1 MSRESEGI
9 MQKQPPIMASTRP
22 AAQSGR
28 YELSAQDF
36 QKIATLI
43 YQRAGIVLAAHKQEM
58 VYNRLLR
65 RVRACDFTNFSQY
78 IQFLEKH
85 PQSDEWQQFTNALTT
100 NLTAFFREA
109 HHFPILAEHAR
120 SHKGCY
126 TLWCCAASTGEEPW
140 SLAIT
145 LAETLGLAPGR
156 FKIFASDIDTQVLE
170 KGKQGIYP
178 QEALSMLTPEQLQ
191 RYFFKGTGNHSGLVR
206 VRPELA
212 ATVDF
217 YPLNLLAQDWQLKE
231 KVDAIFCRNV
241 MIYFDKKTQQTLLHR
256 MVNVL
261 QPDGLLFAGHSENL
275 SQLSTDYS
283 LLGQTVYR
291 LAERKK

>member
-1 MSRESEGI
+1 MNT
-9 MQKQPPIMASTRP
+9 QPPNTQSTS
-22 AAQSGR
+22 ATTQSGR

-36 QKIATLI
+36 QKISALI

-65 RVRACDFTNFSQY
+65 RVRALNLANFSQY
-78 IQFLEKH
+78 IQYLEKN
-85 PQSDEWQQFTNALTT
+85 PQSSEWQEFTNALTT

-109 HHFPILAEHAR
+109 HHFPILSQHAR
-120 SHKGCY
+120 QHKGCF

-145 LAETLGLAPGR
+145 LAESLGLGPGR
-156 FKIFASDIDTQVLE
+156 FQIYASDIDTHVLA
-170 KGKQGIYP
+170 KGKQGIYR
-178 QEALSMLTPEQLQ
+178 QESLSMLSPEQLQ
-191 RYFFKGTGNHSGLVR
+191 RYFLKGTGEHSGLVR

-212 ATVDF
+212 ATVNF
-217 YPLNLLAQDWQLKE
+217 YPLNLLSPEWKLKE

-241 MIYFDKKTQQTLLHR
+241 MIYFDKKTQQSILSR
-256 MVNVL
+256 MATVL

-275 SQLSTDYS
+275 SQLSTDF
-283 LLGQTVYR
+283 LLQGQTVYR

>member
-1 MSRESEGI
+1 MH
-9 MQKQPPIMASTRP
+9 KQPPNNPSTS
-22 AAQSGR
+22 AATQSGR

-36 QKIATLI
+36 QKISALI

-65 RVRACDFTNFSQY
+65 RVRALNLANFSQY
-78 IQFLEKH
+78 IQFLEKN
-85 PQSDEWQQFTNALTT
+85 PQSSEWQEFTNALTT

-109 HHFPILAEHAR
+109 HHFPILAQRAR
-120 SHKGCY
+120 QHKGCF

-145 LAETLGLAPGR
+145 LAESLGLGPGR
-156 FKIFASDIDTQVLE
+156 FQIYASDIDTHVLE
-170 KGKQGIYP
+170 KGKQGIYR
-178 QEALSMLTPEQLQ
+178 QENLSMLTPEQLQ
-191 RYFFKGTGNHSGLVR
+191 RYFFKGTGEHSGLVR

-212 ATVDF
+212 ATVTF
-217 YPLNLLAQDWQLKE
+217 YPLNLLSPEWKLKE

-241 MIYFDKKTQQTLLHR
+241 MIYFDKKTQQTILSR
-256 MVNVL
+256 MANVL

-275 SQLSTDYS
+275 SQLSTDF
-283 LLGQTVYR
+283 LLQGQTVYR
-291 LAERKK
+291 LAEKKK

>member
-1 MSRESEGI
+1 MH
-9 MQKQPPIMASTRP
+9 KQPPNTPSTS
-22 AAQSGR
+22 AATQSGR

-36 QKIATLI
+36 QKISALI

-65 RVRACDFTNFSQY
+65 RVRALNLANFSQY
-78 IQFLEKH
+78 IQFLEKN
-85 PQSDEWQQFTNALTT
+85 PQSSEWQEFTNALTT

-109 HHFPILAEHAR
+109 HHFPILAQRAR
-120 SHKGCY
+120 QHKGCF

-145 LAETLGLAPGR
+145 LAESLGLGPGR
-156 FKIFASDIDTQVLE
+156 FQIYASDIDTHVLE
-170 KGKQGIYP
+170 KGKQGIYR
-178 QEALSMLTPEQLQ
+178 QENLSMLTPEQLQ
-191 RYFFKGTGNHSGLVR
+191 RYFFKGTGEHSGLVR

-212 ATVDF
+212 ATVSF
-217 YPLNLLAQDWQLKE
+217 YPLNLLSPEWKLKE

-241 MIYFDKKTQQTLLHR
+241 MIYFDKKTQQTILSR
-256 MVNVL
+256 MASVL

-275 SQLSTDYS
+275 SQLSTDF
-283 LLGQTVYR
+283 LLQGQTVYR
-291 LAERKK
+291 LAEKKK

>member
-1 MSRESEGI
+1 MH
-9 MQKQPPIMASTRP
+9 KQPPNTQSTP
-22 AAQSGR
+22 ATTQSGR

-36 QKIATLI
+36 QKISALI

-65 RVRACDFTNFSQY
+65 RVRALNLANFSQY
-78 IQFLEKH
+78 IQYLEKN
-85 PQSDEWQQFTNALTT
+85 PQSSEWQEFTNALTT

-109 HHFPILAEHAR
+109 HHFPILSQHAR
-120 SHKGCY
+120 QHKGCF

-145 LAETLGLAPGR
+145 LAESLGLGPGR
-156 FKIFASDIDTQVLE
+156 FQIYASDIDTHVLA
-170 KGKQGIYP
+170 KGKQGIYR
-178 QEALSMLTPEQLQ
+178 QESLAMLSPEQLQ
-191 RYFFKGTGNHSGLVR
+191 RYFLKGTGEHSGLVR

-212 ATVDF
+212 ATVNF
-217 YPLNLLAQDWQLKE
+217 YPLNLLAAEWKLKE

-241 MIYFDKKTQQTLLHR
+241 MIYFDKKTQQSILSR
-256 MVNVL
+256 MATVL

-275 SQLSTDYS
+275 SQLSTDF
-283 LLGQTVYR
+283 LLQGQTVYR

>member
-1 MSRESEGI
+1 MH
-9 MQKQPPIMASTRP
+9 KQPPNTPSTS
-22 AAQSGR
+22 AATQSGR

-36 QKIATLI
+36 QKISALI

-65 RVRACDFTNFSQY
+65 RVRALNLANFSQY
-78 IQFLEKH
+78 IQFLEKN
-85 PQSDEWQQFTNALTT
+85 PQSSEWQEFTNALTT

-109 HHFPILAEHAR
+109 HHFSILAQRAR
-120 SHKGCY
+120 QHKGCF

-145 LAETLGLAPGR
+145 LAESLGLGPGR
-156 FKIFASDIDTQVLE
+156 FQIYASDIDTHVLE
-170 KGKQGIYP
+170 KGKQGIYR
-178 QEALSMLTPEQLQ
+178 QENLSMLTPEQLQ
-191 RYFFKGTGNHSGLVR
+191 RYFFKGTGEHSGLVR

-212 ATVDF
+212 ATVTF
-217 YPLNLLAQDWQLKE
+217 YPLNLLSPEWKLKE

-241 MIYFDKKTQQTLLHR
+241 MIYFDKKTQQTILGR
-256 MVNVL
+256 MANVL

-275 SQLSTDYS
+275 SQLSTDF
-283 LLGQTVYR
+283 LLQGQTVYR
-291 LAERKK
+291 LAEKKK

>member
-1 MSRESEGI
+1 MH
-9 MQKQPPIMASTRP
+9 KQPPNTPSSAVVTK
-22 AAQSGR
+22 SGR

-36 QKIATLI
+36 QKISALI

-65 RVRACDFTNFSQY
+65 RVRALNLTNFSQY
-78 IQFLEKH
+78 IQYLEKN
-85 PQSDEWQQFTNALTT
+85 PQSHEWQEFTNALTT

-109 HHFPILAEHAR
+109 HHFPILAQYAR
-120 SHKGCY
+120 QHKGCF

-145 LAETLGLAPGR
+145 LAETLGLGPGR
-156 FKIFASDIDTQVLE
+156 FQIYASDIDTQVLE
-170 KGKQGIYP
+170 KGRQGIYR
-178 QEALSMLTPEQLQ
+178 QENLSMLTPEQLQ
-191 RYFFKGTGNHSGLVR
+191 QYFLKGTGEHQGLVR

-212 ATVDF
+212 ATVNF
-217 YPLNLLAQDWQLKE
+217 YPLNLLSAEWKLKE

-241 MIYFDKKTQQTLLHR
+241 MIYFDKKTQQSILSR
-256 MVNVL
+256 MANSL

-275 SQLSTDYS
+275 SQISTDFQ
-283 LLGQTVYR
+283 LQGQTVYR
-291 LAERKK
+291 LAGRKK

>member
-1 MSRESEGI
+1 
-9 MQKQPPIMASTRP
+9 MQKLTPSGNPPS
-22 AAQSGR
+22 QSGHGGR

-36 QKIATLI
+36 QKISALI

-65 RVRACDFTNFSQY
+65 RVRALGLGNFAQY
-78 IQFLEKH
+78 IHFLESQ
-85 PQSDEWQQFTNALTT
+85 PQSAEWQEFTNALTT

-120 SHKGCY
+120 QHRGNY

-145 LAETLGLAPGR
+145 LAETLGLGPGR
-156 FKIFASDIDTQVLE
+156 FQIFASDIDTQVLE
-170 KGKQGIYP
+170 KGRQGIYRL
-178 QEALSMLTPEQLQ
+178 ENLSMLTPEQLQ
-191 RYFFKGTGNHSGLVR
+191 RYFLKGTGERSGLVR

-212 ATVDF
+212 ATVTF
-217 YPLNLLAQDWQLKE
+217 YPLNLLSPDWKLPG

-241 MIYFDKKTQQTLLHR
+241 MIYFDKKTQQKILGQ
-256 MVNVL
+256 MVKVIK
-261 QPDGLLFAGHSENL
+261 PSGLLFAGHSENL
-275 SQLSTDYS
+275 SQLSTDFS
-283 LLGQTVYR
+283 LQGQTVYR
-291 LAERKK
+291 LAGSKK

>member
-1 MSRESEGI
+1 MH
-9 MQKQPPIMASTRP
+9 KQPPNTPSTS
-22 AAQSGR
+22 AATQSGR

-36 QKIATLI
+36 QKISALI

-65 RVRACDFTNFSQY
+65 RVRALNLANFSQY
-78 IQFLEKH
+78 IQFLEKN
-85 PQSDEWQQFTNALTT
+85 PQSSEWQEFINALTT

-109 HHFPILAEHAR
+109 HHFSILAQRAR
-120 SHKGCY
+120 QHKGCF

-145 LAETLGLAPGR
+145 LAESLGLGPGR
-156 FKIFASDIDTQVLE
+156 FKIYASDIDTHVLE
-170 KGKQGIYP
+170 KGKQGIYR
-178 QEALSMLTPEQLQ
+178 QENLSMLTPEQLQ
-191 RYFFKGTGNHSGLVR
+191 RYFFKGTGEHSGLVR

-212 ATVDF
+212 ATVTF
-217 YPLNLLAQDWQLKE
+217 YPLNLLSPEWKLKE

-241 MIYFDKKTQQTLLHR
+241 MIYFDKKTQQTILGR
-256 MVNVL
+256 MANVL

-275 SQLSTDYS
+275 SQLSTDF
-283 LLGQTVYR
+283 LLQGQTVYR
-291 LAERKK
+291 LAEKKK